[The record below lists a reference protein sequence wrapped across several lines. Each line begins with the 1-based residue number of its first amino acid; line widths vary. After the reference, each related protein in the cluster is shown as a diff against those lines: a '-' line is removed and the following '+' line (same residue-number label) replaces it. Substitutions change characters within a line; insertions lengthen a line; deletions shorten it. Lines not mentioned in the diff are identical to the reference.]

1 MMKKWM
7 LFAFLAAVCV
17 PAFAQGP
24 RDCKGDNCPAKQV
37 KAETLKPAKMKK
49 DARAEEFKKA
59 RREHKAK
66 MRATEGKMEKLVEE
80 YNKLKA
86 GKKKD
91 AKKAEIAE
99 MVASIREEQIKFK
112 EEQLTKFQERLE
124 RMKKDLE
131 EQKSDKSKKEWVEQ
145 KTDAVIAE
153 EGDLDVLFEP
163 EMGPAPHRMPGPK
176 GAPKAKG
183 PRRGPAPHGGPAL
196 PPPPVEEPA
205 K

>member
-66 MRATEGKMEKLVEE
+66 MRATEEKMEKLVEE

-99 MVASIREEQIKFK
+99 MVG
-112 EEQLTKFQERLE
+112 LE